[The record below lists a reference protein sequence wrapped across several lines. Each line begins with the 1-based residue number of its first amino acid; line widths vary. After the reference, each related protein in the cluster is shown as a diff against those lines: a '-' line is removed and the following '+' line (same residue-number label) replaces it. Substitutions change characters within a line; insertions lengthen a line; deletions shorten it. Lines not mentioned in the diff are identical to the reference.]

1 MFLPFRHL
9 PTQKALEG
17 SGGPLRSSFVASIFD
32 AGWGN
37 RQSQQRG
44 LLDVRSS
51 SPWTGGIGMGRD
63 AQRSLAA
70 NVQDSFYF
78 VLTF

>member
-1 MFLPFRHL
+1 MVLLGLVFWLQSLMQR
-9 PTQKALEG
+9 
-17 SGGPLRSSFVASIFD
+17 
-32 AGWGN
+32 WGN

-51 SPWTGGIGMGRD
+51 SPWTGGIGTSRD
-63 AQRSLAA
+63 AQRVLAA
-70 NVQDSFYF
+70 DVRDSFYF